1 MKNLYLS
8 IIITL
13 IVMNNSCTH
22 TNPLD
27 QWAVGTSNRDKGQ
40 IQAMSDNG
48 LTCME
53 AGWPNAGRQSPEEIE
68 IWAKELKTTADK
80 CGVAIWS
87 VHIPFGDAYDIS
99 NANEAER
106 QKAVAVN
113 IADMEAASRLLAPKY
128 FVVHP
133 SYEPITDEE
142 RPARLASCRKS
153 LRELAAKA
161 KACNVVLLFE
171 CLPRTC
177 LGNTSTELLN
187 LIDGVDN
194 TGICFDVNHLL
205 QESHVAF
212 VRNAKGKIKSTHMSD
227 YDGNDEKHWLP
238 GKGVINWTELL
249 KELVATGY
257 TGPFMYEVS
266 RGNPP
271 TISIEDLAQCW
282 KKLKEDASK

>member
-1 MKNLYLS
+1 MKRLFLS
-8 IIITL
+8 FIIAL
-13 IVMNNSCTH
+13 VFMNNSCTQ

-27 QWAVGTSNRDKGQ
+27 KWAVGTSNRDKGQ

-48 LTCME
+48 ITCME
-53 AGWPNAGRQSPEEIE
+53 AGWPNAGRQSPEETE
-68 IWAKELKTTADK
+68 VWAKELKQTADK
-80 CGVAIWS
+80 FGIAIWS
-87 VHIPFGDAYDIS
+87 VHIPFGENYDIS
-99 NANEAER
+99 NVNEAER
-106 QKAVAVN
+106 QKAVALNVT
-113 IADMEAASRLLAPKY
+113 DMETAGRILTPKY
-128 FVVHP
+128 FIIHP
-133 SYEPITDEE
+133 SYEPIPDED
-142 RPARLASCRKS
+142 RTARLASCRKS

-161 KACNVVLLFE
+161 KACNVVLLVE

-177 LGNTSTELLN
+177 LGNTSTELLS
-187 LIDGVDN
+187 LIDAVDN
-194 TGICFDVNHLL
+194 MGICLDVNHLL

-212 VRNAKGKIKSTHMSD
+212 IRNAKGKIKSTHMSD

-271 TISIEDLAQCW
+271 VISIEDLAQCW